1 MISHLCFFSCDI
13 KCQSLWLQTFNVLE
27 NILFFFVM
35 CYHGANEKLFPYM
48 RGGGL
53 LCVVE
58 VCDESFWRD
67 F

>member
-13 KCQSLWLQTFNVLE
+13 KCQSLWLQTVNVLE

-53 LCVVE
+53 
-58 VCDESFWRD
+58 
-67 F
+67 